1 MTYRLHSLHH
11 LSLFTFGPKVTNALQ
26 PTNPYGVNDA
36 VLFGSGD
43 YLCPDLV
50 DLLFLG
56 IKSFILKKRTQI
68 GPAAMVAAAFIGPG
82 TVTTATL
89 AGAGY
94 GYTLLW
100 AVLFSTLAT
109 ILLQEMA
116 ARLGVVGRLG
126 LGDAIRKKIHHPLW
140 RVLAFALVIMA
151 ILGGNAAY
159 EAGNLTGAVLGFDE
173 WRVQLGIWQFNPLI
187 LAIGLVAF
195 ILLFSGQYRTIERF
209 LVLLVGTMSLVFF
222 ISAVLIRPDLWGILN
237 GLFRP
242 VLPENALLMVVGL
255 IGTTIVPY
263 NLFLH
268 ASAAAKR
275 WETPEDLQQ
284 ARKDTVISVA
294 LGGLITMAIVITAA
308 AALHGQVDSV
318 NNAADLAQQLRPLL
332 GDWAQPFLSV
342 GFLAAGLSSS
352 ITAPLAA
359 AFATAGILGWSA
371 DLRGRKFRWVWI
383 FVLITGIA
391 FSLVGFRPIM
401 VILFAQIAN
410 GILLPVIAGF
420 LLWVMNDQGLLGQHT
435 NKTIRNVLGILVLLI
450 ALGLGLKSILSVMGL
465 I

>member
-1 MTYRLHSLHH
+1 M
-11 LSLFTFGPKVTNALQ
+11 
-26 PTNPYGVNDA
+26 
-36 VLFGSGD
+36 
-43 YLCPDLV
+43 
-50 DLLFLG
+50 
-56 IKSFILKKRTQI
+56 KKKTQI

-109 ILLQEMA
+109 VLLQEMA
-116 ARLGVVGRLG
+116 ARLGVAGRLG
-126 LGDAIRKKIHHPLW
+126 LGDAIRQKVRHPVW
-140 RVLAFALVIMA
+140 RILAFALVLIA

-159 EAGNLTGAVLGFDE
+159 EAGNLTGAVLGFDQ
-173 WRVQLGIWQFNPLI
+173 WRVQLGVWQFNPLI
-187 LAIGLVAF
+187 LLIGALAF
-195 ILLFSGQYRTIERF
+195 LLLFSGKYRTIERF

-222 ISAVLIRPDLWGILN
+222 FSALLIQPDLGAILQ
-237 GLFRP
+237 GLFVP
-242 VLPENALLMVVGL
+242 VLPENALLMVMGL

-275 WETPEDLQQ
+275 WESAEDLQQ
-284 ARKDTVISVA
+284 ARRDTVISVF

-318 NNAADLAQQLRPLL
+318 NNAGDLAQQLRPLL
-332 GDWAQPFLSV
+332 GEWAQPFLSL

-359 AFATAGILGWSA
+359 AFATAGILGWSSE
-371 DLRGRKFRWVWI
+371 LTGKKFRMVWM
-383 FVLITGIA
+383 FVLLIGIA
-391 FSLVGFRPIM
+391 FSLVGFRPLT

-410 GILLPVIAGF
+410 GILLPVIAAF
-420 LLWVMNDQGLLGQHT
+420 LLWVMNDKNILGALT
-435 NKTIRNVLGILVLLI
+435 NTTARNVLGLIVLLV
-450 ALGLGLKSILSVMGL
+450 ALGLGLKSIIGALG
-465 I
+465 

>member
-1 MTYRLHSLHH
+1 MR
-11 LSLFTFGPKVTNALQ
+11 
-26 PTNPYGVNDA
+26 
-36 VLFGSGD
+36 
-43 YLCPDLV
+43 
-50 DLLFLG
+50 
-56 IKSFILKKRTQI
+56 I

-126 LGDAIRKKIHHPLW
+126 LGDAIRKKIKHPVGRL
-140 RVLAFALVIMA
+140 LAFALVIAA

-159 EAGNLTGAVLGFDE
+159 EAGNITGAVLGFDE
-173 WRVQLGIWQFNPLI
+173 WRLQWGSWQFNPLI
-187 LAIGLVAF
+187 LLIGVLAF
-195 ILLFSGQYRTIERF
+195 ALLYSGSYRIIERF
-209 LVLLVGTMSLVFF
+209 LVFLVGAMSMVFF
-222 ISAVLIRPDLWGILN
+222 FSAVLIQPDLWAILQ

-242 VLPENALLMVVGL
+242 VIPENALLMVVGL

-275 WETPEDLQQ
+275 WDSPEQLQQ
-284 ARKDTVISVA
+284 ARGDTVISV
-294 LGGLITMAIVITAA
+294 LVGGLITMAIIITAA
-308 AALHGQVDSV
+308 AALHGQVGPV

-332 GDWAQPFLSV
+332 GDWAQPFLSM

-371 DLRGRKFRWVWI
+371 DLKGRKFRWVWM
-383 FVLITGIA
+383 FVLLIGIA
-391 FSLVGFRPIM
+391 FSLAGFRPLM

-410 GILLPVIAGF
+410 GMLLPVIVGF
-420 LLWVMNDQGLLGQHT
+420 LLWVMNDQELLGAYT
-435 NKTIRNVLGILVLLI
+435 NNRMRNVLGILVLLI
-450 ALGLGLKSILSVMGL
+450 ALGLGGKSILSVLGVF
-465 I
+465 